1 MRQHPAAVAD
11 LPRPPHLAKE
21 TAAAAVANGAHRAEP
36 VAPAGHLMQES
47 AMGSEPYFPQSV
59 TGAGVGA
66 RLALLAWLLVLE
78 ETRREGGREGDAQ
91 VDTGAGFYRGYRR
104 GGGLRK
110 RGGAGGGS

>member
-1 MRQHPAAVAD
+1 MRQHAAAAAEAD

-21 TAAAAVANGAHRAEP
+21 TAAAAVANGARRAEP

-78 ETRREGGREGDAQ
+78 ETRREGGRGMARWIR
-91 VDTGAGFYRGYRR
+91 GRGFI
-104 GGGLRK
+104 GGIEEV
-110 RGGAGGGS
+110 GG